1 MIEKFKVY
9 ESHNP
14 GKVAITLTL
23 LASALVIFAVWCITP
38 KPTVEEADAKIR
50 DSARY
55 TLKDRYPPSMGSGKV
70 ANTKDI

>member
-14 GKVAITLTL
+14 GKVALTISL

-38 KPTVEEADAKIR
+38 KPSVKEIEDKIR
-50 DSARY
+50 DCARY
-55 TLKDRYPPSMGSGKV
+55 TLNDRCPPSMGSGKV